1 MWRKAIQ
8 HALGLEGNKRHV
20 TLVHKGNIMK
30 FTEGAFRD
38 WGYELATS
46 EFRDQCITERESW
59 ILGNLDQDPGL
70 SAEANAR
77 LIEPGYDSPHPG
89 EESGDRCGGG
99 RGDRGDRRQP
109 RRRQVETDGDGR

>member
-1 MWRKAIQ
+1 MRKAIQ

-30 FTEGAFRD
+30 FTEGSFRD

-46 EFRDQCITERESW
+46 EFRADCVTERESW

-70 SAEANAR
+70 SAQANAR
-77 LIEPGYDSPHPG
+77 LIEPGYDSLTPEKKAAIDAEVDG
-89 EESGDRCGGG
+89 VIAAIG
-99 RGDRGDRRQP
+99 RASCRER
-109 RRRQVETDGDGR
+109 VLFAV